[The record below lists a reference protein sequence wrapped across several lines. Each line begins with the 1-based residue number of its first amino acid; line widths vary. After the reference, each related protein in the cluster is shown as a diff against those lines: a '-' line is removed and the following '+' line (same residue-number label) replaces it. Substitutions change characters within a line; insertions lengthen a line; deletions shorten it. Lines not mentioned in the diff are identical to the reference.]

1 MSWVEPS
8 VFFVV
13 CANPRRGLNQRVFVV
28 VNTAS
33 LMESEFRWLCHGIQ
47 IL

>member
-33 LMESEFRWLCHGIQ
+33 PILAIEKDGSWL
-47 IL
+47 

>member
-33 LMESEFRWLCHGIQ
+33 LHTYIYIYIYMHVVYT
-47 IL
+47 